1 MLSTKSIYA
10 LKAMV
15 YIALNSNKNEYIT
28 IKDIANSEN
37 ISQKYLEQII
47 SLLVRGNLL
56 LSYRG
61 FNGGY
66 KLTKRIEDYNAYEII
81 CASDKDLSSSNID
94 NSEWVKKFF
103 DDFNNNT
110 INYLKSISLDDLIN
124 YYNNANNIFDYCI

>member
-15 YIALNSNKNEYIT
+15 YIAINSNKSEYIT

-37 ISQKYLEQII
+37 ISQKYLEQVI

-56 LSYRG
+56 FSYRG

-66 KLTKRIEDYNAYEII
+66 KLTKRIDEYNAYEII
-81 CASDKDLSSSNID
+81 CASDKDLCNSNLD
-94 NSEWVKKFF
+94 NQGWVKSFF

-110 INYLKSISLDDLIN
+110 RNYLKGITLDDLIN
-124 YYNNANNIFDYCI
+124 YYNKENNIFDYCI